1 MATQKVTE
9 LSAHDQIRQVGARY
23 SRGVDRLDG
32 DLMKSAYWPDATD
45 DHGVFVGNAMDF
57 CDRVVSS
64 HARFLA
70 TMHCIMNH
78 AIEVDEEAGTGHG
91 EIYNVTYVFREESG
105 RKLLETWWGRY
116 LDTYERRNGEWRI
129 KARICVHEYT
139 RADEVTSN
147 MAIDAAKFRQGA
159 ADRGTGTA
167 LGL

>member
-9 LSAHDQIRQVGARY
+9 LSAHDQIRQAAARY
-23 SRGVDRLDG
+23 SRGVDRLDA
-32 DLMKSAYWPDATD
+32 DLMRSAYWPDATD
-45 DHGVFVGNAMDF
+45 DHGVYVGNAMDF
-57 CDRVVSS
+57 CDVVVRS
-64 HARFLA
+64 HGRFIS

-78 AIEVDEEAGTGHG
+78 AIEVDEDAGTGNG
-91 EIYNVTYVFREESG
+91 EIYNVTYVFREESR

-116 LDTYERRNGEWRI
+116 LDTYERRDGEWRI

-139 RADEVTSN
+139 RADEVTEH
-147 MAIDAAKFRQGA
+147 MAIDAAKFRQGS